1 MFIACQEG
9 HLNIVQLLFQN
20 GAKDDVR
27 RPNKKKQTPMFTAC
41 RNGHLSIVQ
50 FLLKHGA
57 EDDVRQPTA
66 INAST
71 SMSQIFSKNRL
82 NIIQWFIQKDILT
95 PNDICKK
102 DIKKLNADSRKQLHH
117 ESIESR
123 SDHENI
129 LTLMLFLHQKNIARV
144 STPSCI
150 QKSCPPVFQLH
161 RFHRHSTVLQSIV
174 EFVQGTSQRRTLR
187 FHILQMLEEVVKE
200 ENELA
205 AAVIQAEAE
214 VKEEN
219 ELAAAVIQAEAGRN
233 TESTG
238 FAAFIATLS
247 AFIAIGYM
255 RRSGS

>member
-1 MFIACQEG
+1 MFLACKE
-9 HLNIVQLLFQN
+9 
-20 GAKDDVR
+20 
-27 RPNKKKQTPMFTAC
+27 
-41 RNGHLSIVQ
+41 GHLSIVQ
-50 FLLKHGA
+50 FLLEHEA
-57 EDDVRQPTA
+57 EDDLRQPTA
-66 INAST
+66 INVST

-129 LTLMLFLHQKNIARV
+129 LTLMLFLHQKNIARI

-205 AAVIQAEAE
+205 AAVIQAEADRKTLE
-214 VKEEN
+214 TQRKRHVAAG
-219 ELAAAVIQAEAGRN
+219 LIAIVAGAAA
-233 TESTG
+233 
-238 FAAFIATLS
+238 IAS
-247 AFIAIGYM
+247 VYM